1 MLQAPSTPGQPILDW
16 YLYDLTHMLARQLLH
31 PGLRAATGSPRP
43 VPQGRTSCAPHRR
56 IISKVVVTTTPI
68 ALQASGILTRLC
80 PIGADV
86 RVRQA
91 TSMLAANSL
100 NVACFLTC
108 KSS

>member
-1 MLQAPSTPGQPILDW
+1 MLQAPSIPGQPILNW
-16 YLYDLTHMLARQLLH
+16 YLYDLTHMLARWLLR
-31 PGLRAATGSPRP
+31 PGSGTTGSPRP

>member
-1 MLQAPSTPGQPILDW
+1 MRSAPGQPILDW
-16 YLYDLTHMLARQLLH
+16 YLYDLTHVLVRWLLR
-31 PGLRAATGSPRP
+31 PGSRTTAGSPRP

-56 IISKVVVTTTPI
+56 IISKVVVTATPI
-68 ALQASGILTRLC
+68 ALQASGILTRLR
-80 PIGADV
+80 PIGADT

-91 TSMLAANSL
+91 TSMPAANSL